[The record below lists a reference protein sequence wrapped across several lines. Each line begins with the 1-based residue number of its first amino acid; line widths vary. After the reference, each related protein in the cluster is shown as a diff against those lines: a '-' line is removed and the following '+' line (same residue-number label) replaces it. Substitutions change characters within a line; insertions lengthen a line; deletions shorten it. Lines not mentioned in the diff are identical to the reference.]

1 MPFNKKTLKNA
12 FERITI
18 ITLFSLFLAALLL
31 SAIND
36 IYAFVTPTGSAYLS
50 VEYPSTL
57 YDISQL
63 LEQNGVINNS
73 AVFCLYVRSKGRA
86 DRLESFTG
94 EVILNRD
101 MNYREIMLAL
111 S

>member
-12 FERITI
+12 FERIII

-31 SAIND
+31 SVVND
-36 IYAFVTPTGSAYLS
+36 IYAFVGPSGAVLIS
-50 VEYPSTL
+50 VEAPTTL
-57 YDISQL
+57 YRLSQEL
-63 LEQNGVINNS
+63 SRNGVINNP
-73 AVFCLYVRSKGRA
+73 AVFCLYIRSKGRA
-86 DRLESFTG
+86 DRLESFSG
-94 EVILNRD
+94 DVVLNRD